1 MITVTNADHLTAGA
15 MGLALGLAISGT
27 VDVDSAIITLGNLP
41 AGTLSP
47 RTAALVLAVPVVL
60 NTAFKAVIAIGVGG
74 WHKGSHGALPLLA
87 CAFPLIVA
95 WLLQR

>member
-15 MGLALGLAISGT
+15 MGLALGLA
-27 VDVDSAIITLGNLP
+27 
-41 AGTLSP
+41 

-74 WHKGSHGALPLLA
+74 WHKGRHGALPLLA